1 MDTKWITI
9 SEIPQ
14 RCALYVFSKRFP
26 VAGEIQR
33 FSVRVSADT
42 RYRLSINGHAIA
54 EGPCQSSPY
63 VKYYDEVECGA
74 LLQNGENEIKAE
86 VFHATTYD
94 HYGVMPRQNKPAL
107 YLEGT
112 LETSDGTQ
120 TIGTDESFC
129 VCRAEHI
136 TFRGRLLP
144 SVFPFEEVYG
154 APAFTPMTCVALFT
168 PHREN
173 GGYCPWGA
181 RDLYHL
187 QPRPIPKL
195 EAQAPTLLPVV
206 REYVDEAGNYNLVLD
221 AQRYTTAQL
230 RYAFLAKEGVRIRTV
245 YAECAQFPQADG
257 TLSAGGSLLLVGCLT
272 LGGLVGEL
280 LNIEAGFERFGEWL
294 KKRTGNA
301 KDGNFV
307 NGFVTASLTVC
318 IGAMAIVGAV
328 EDGINGDISILV
340 TKAILDL
347 VIIMVMACSLGK
359 GCLFSAIP
367 VALWQG
373 SITLISRL
381 IAPFLT
387 ESALSNLSLIGSVLI
402 FCVGVNLLF
411 GKKIR
416 VANLLPG
423 VFLAVGVAFLPF

>member
-1 MDTKWITI
+1 MYGLGT
-9 SEIPQ
+9 
-14 RCALYVFSKRFP
+14 V
-26 VAGEIQR
+26 
-33 FSVRVSADT
+33 
-42 RYRLSINGHAIA
+42 INAAAIA
-54 EGPCQSSPY
+54 VGGLLGLLCGKFIKERLKDTLGKACG
-63 VKYYDEVECGA
+63 VCVIFLGIAGA
-74 LLQNGENEIKAE
+74 L
-86 VFHATTYD
+86 
-94 HYGVMPRQNKPAL
+94 
-107 YLEGT
+107 
-112 LETSDGTQ
+112 
-120 TIGTDESFC
+120 
-129 VCRAEHI
+129 
-136 TFRGRLLP
+136 
-144 SVFPFEEVYG
+144 EEM
-154 APAFTPMTCVALFT
+154 FS
-168 PHREN
+168 
-173 GGYCPWGA
+173 
-181 RDLYHL
+181 
-187 QPRPIPKL
+187 I
-195 EAQAPTLLPVV
+195 
-206 REYVDEAGNYNLVLD
+206 
-221 AQRYTTAQL
+221 
-230 RYAFLAKEGVRIRTV
+230 
-245 YAECAQFPQADG
+245 QADG
-257 TLSAGGSLLLVGCLT
+257 TLSGGGSLLFVGCLT

-301 KDGNFV
+301 KDGSFV